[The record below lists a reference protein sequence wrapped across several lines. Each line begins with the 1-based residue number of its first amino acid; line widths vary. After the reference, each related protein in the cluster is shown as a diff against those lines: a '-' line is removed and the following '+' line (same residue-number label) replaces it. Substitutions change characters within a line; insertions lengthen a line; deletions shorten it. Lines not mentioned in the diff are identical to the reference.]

1 MNGNSGWPEGDA
13 TMSALTIASTA
24 FMIWMAVDAIKRRA
38 PLYWLAGIVLF
49 AHPEMPLGALAYF
62 FVVKIRDYWPRVE
75 ALRGEPPTRW
85 WRGSSSPGSRAML
98 DPAELATADALEV
111 AGRYTDAI
119 PLYEAV
125 LARAPRHLQA
135 LHGLGRCMLGAGN
148 PERAAELLGEV
159 LSEDEAFNDF
169 SAALEYA
176 EALWQAGQHEDCL
189 RVLERMVAMTGR
201 INHRI
206 ALAHYAM
213 LADSPGRARTVLEQA
228 LAAHASEPETVRRR
242 QQRWVDRAT
251 NMLASLPGA

>member
-1 MNGNSGWPEGDA
+1 MDGWELVARLREMSNTPVILLTAKA
-13 TMSALTIASTA
+13 T
-24 FMIWMAVDAIKRRA
+24 
-38 PLYWLAGIVLF
+38 
-49 AHPEMPLGALAYF
+49 
-62 FVVKIRDYWPRVE
+62 E
-75 ALRGEPPTRW
+75 ADKLRGFRLGVDDYVTKPF
-85 WRGSSSPGSRAML
+85 SF
-98 DPAELATADALEV
+98 AEMAA
-111 AGRYTDAI
+111 RI
-119 PLYEAV
+119 RAV